1 MTLLATVFLSLF
13 AATPSEARVIG
24 LVPTIESRGLRLL
37 VSTRSD
43 LWTKPDQDKDAPVRV
58 YGLDLR
64 IPVLQGEKG
73 AVSAQI
79 HNEALHPAKTGLT
92 VGETPELIGTNLTSR
107 SIGFGAS
114 YQPNE
119 NLETS
124 IFASHESA
132 SDEPFRDIRDKWV
145 EASAIAAIRVSET
158 RHWVLAVNSSNNRGF
173 RNGELVPYVGVRQ
186 MFSPT
191 FEATF
196 GFPFLF
202 LRWGQTSELSGTQV
216 TLTPVG
222 VHLESLHQVGE
233 NVGIGVNGGLAA
245 RSYLNTNRTDDDTR
259 VIYQETFFEAAGRLQ
274 ASEGVQIGLVL
285 GGSFNRTMYQA
296 RQVFHPIGSR
306 TTMPSDV
313 YGGFRME
320 FEL

>member
-1 MTLLATVFLSLF
+1 MTLLATLFLCLF
-13 AATPSEARVIG
+13 AGIPSQARVLG
-24 LVPTIESRGLRLL
+24 LIPTVESRGLRLL
-37 VSTRSD
+37 LKTRSD
-43 LWTKPDQDKDAPVRV
+43 LWTKPDQDKAAPVRV

-64 IPVLQGEKG
+64 IPIVQGEKG
-73 AVSAQI
+73 VLSAEI
-79 HNEALHPAKTGLT
+79 HNESLHPAKTGLT
-92 VGETPELIGTNLTSR
+92 VGETPELIGNNLTSR
-107 SIGFGAS
+107 SIGLGAS
-114 YQPNE
+114 YQSSQQ
-119 NLETS
+119 LETS
-124 IFASHESA
+124 IFASYESA
-132 SDEPFRDIRDKWV
+132 SDQPFRDTRDKWI
-145 EASAIAAIRVSET
+145 EATAIAAIRVSDT

-173 RNGELVPYVGVRQ
+173 RNGELVPYIGVRQ
-186 MFSPT
+186 MLSTT

-202 LRWGQTSELSGTQV
+202 LRWGETSELSGTQV

-233 NVGIGVNGGLAA
+233 NVGLGVNGGLAA

-274 ASEGVQIGLVL
+274 AADGVQIGLVL